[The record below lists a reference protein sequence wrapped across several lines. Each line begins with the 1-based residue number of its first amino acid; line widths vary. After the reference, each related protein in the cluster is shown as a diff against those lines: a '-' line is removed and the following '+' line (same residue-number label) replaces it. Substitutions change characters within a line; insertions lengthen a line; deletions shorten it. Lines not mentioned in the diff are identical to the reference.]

1 MLRGMK
7 GFLRTNV
14 KKLAAVI
21 QPRKDLARA
30 PAQLQTHAFSH
41 HQTNRVRREGA
52 WVLEFDIPAWGF
64 RKGEQVRIF
73 PNAPIYLGDIVA
85 LRSERGLELARY
97 RDEYMGS
104 VAGLA
109 VRV

>member
-7 GFLRTNV
+7 RLFGKAIATGL
-14 KKLAAVI
+14 KSILAS
-21 QPRKDLARA
+21 QPRATSRKANA
-30 PAQLQTHAFSH
+30 SSAVYP
-41 HQTNRVRREGA
+41 EGT

-64 RKGEQVRIF
+64 SKGEQVRIF

-85 LRSERGLELARY
+85 LKSEEGLKLARY

-104 VAGLA
+104 VEGLA
-109 VRV
+109 VRI

>member
-7 GFLRTNV
+7 RLFSKAMVTGLRSMLTP
-14 KKLAAVI
+14 
-21 QPRKDLARA
+21 QARA
-30 PAQLQTHAFSH
+30 ASTREVKRSARAAYQ
-41 HQTNRVRREGA
+41 EGA

-64 RKGEQVRIF
+64 SKGEQVRIF
-73 PNAPIYLGDIVA
+73 PNVPIYLDDIVA
-85 LRSERGLELARY
+85 LRSEEGLKLARY

>member
-7 GFLRTNV
+7 RFFKKVTRTG
-14 KKLAAVI
+14 KTSFRPSELGTSER
-21 QPRKDLARA
+21 Q
-30 PAQLQTHAFSH
+30 
-41 HQTNRVRREGA
+41 EGTLDA
-52 WVLEFDIPAWGF
+52 LVLEFDIPAWGF
-64 RKGEQVRIF
+64 RKGERVRVF
-73 PNAPIYLGDIVA
+73 SDVPIYLGDIVA
-85 LRSERGLELARY
+85 LRSDEGLKLARY